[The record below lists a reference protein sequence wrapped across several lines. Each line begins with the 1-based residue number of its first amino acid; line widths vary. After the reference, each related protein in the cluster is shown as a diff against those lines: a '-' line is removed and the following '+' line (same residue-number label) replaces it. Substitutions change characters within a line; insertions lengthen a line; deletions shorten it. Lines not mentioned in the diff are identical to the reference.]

1 MADASTIYINLP
13 GVLKNLSDFNVSVC
27 GVVTPKIKFGECL
40 DEKKRGKRARN
51 YTVKLV
57 SRAKK
62 VQFCEPKWDG
72 NGRQLTAPTYVH
84 VCSSLFRKQTTR
96 GSRSVGA
103 FRAPPLPPAPVWHLL
118 GPFKTWGF
126 KGLGCSRPPWPQAL
140 RKRYLRVQIRS
151 TRLRSQISES
161 ESEGQNQCMQNR

>member
-1 MADASTIYINLP
+1 MRILIVLFLVFYSGTAFAKCYNWELRRGHGNRFVADASTIYINLP
-13 GVLKNLSDFNVSVC
+13 GVPKNLSDFKVSVR

-72 NGRQLTAPTYVH
+72 NGRQLTARVMIDNFDLAK
-84 VCSSLFRKQTTR
+84 VLVDKGF
-96 GSRSVGA
+96 G
-103 FRAPPLPPAPVWHLL
+103 RAWV
-118 GPFKTWGF
+118 
-126 KGLGCSRPPWPQAL
+126 KGKKKSWCIG
-140 RKRYLRVQIRS
+140 
-151 TRLRSQISES
+151 
-161 ESEGQNQCMQNR
+161 

>member
-13 GVLKNLSDFNVSVC
+13 DVLKNLSDFKASVC

-40 DEKKRGKRARN
+40 DEKKRGKRAGN

-72 NGRQLTAPTYVH
+72 NGRQLTARVMIDNF
-84 VCSSLFRKQTTR
+84 SLAKVLVDKGF
-96 GSRSVGA
+96 G
-103 FRAPPLPPAPVWHLL
+103 RACV
-118 GPFKTWGF
+118 
-126 KGLGCSRPPWPQAL
+126 KGKKKSWCIG
-140 RKRYLRVQIRS
+140 
-151 TRLRSQISES
+151 
-161 ESEGQNQCMQNR
+161 